1 MDEIARLEAR
11 KSRLLQT
18 SSSKITQ
25 LCFKNQ
31 YIEVILKI
39 TLPQPQPLD
48 ENISFSRFKF
58 SFHHQP
64 PNEKI
69 SFARLK

>member
-1 MDEIARLEAR
+1 MEEIARLEAR

-18 SSSKITQ
+18 SSSKNTQ

-31 YIEVILKI
+31 YIEVILNI
-39 TLPQPQPLD
+39 TLPQPLD

-69 SFARLK
+69 SFACLK